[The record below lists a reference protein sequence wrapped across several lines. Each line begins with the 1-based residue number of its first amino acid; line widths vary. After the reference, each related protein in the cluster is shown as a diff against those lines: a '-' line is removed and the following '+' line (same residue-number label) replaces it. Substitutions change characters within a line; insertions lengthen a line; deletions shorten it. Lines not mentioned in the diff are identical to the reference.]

1 MSGNE
6 EFIKHSQKNKLYLYL
21 TIGNGWEWEDY
32 KIVTTTEKAI
42 EMSIKLGNSARLQQ
56 FEVDE
61 HGLYFPTY
69 KYYENGIYICE

>member
-1 MSGNE
+1 
-6 EFIKHSQKNKLYLYL
+6 L
-21 TIGNGWEWEDY
+21 EDY

-56 FEVDE
+56 FEVDK

-69 KYYENGIYICE
+69 NYYENGIYICE